1 MKPFR
6 RSTAHYASKA
16 VLTFED
22 LDFSMD
28 NTNITSRVLP
38 WSFNCHYFHYFI
50 VLIWLSQDSCI
61 INTYQLFPISKLCI
75 KVQCA
80 SNKIMYTLVNIY
92 TLLSYLFNDSW
103 LCFFCVLQH
112 RCVIIDYC
120 AFIFS
125 HFVHY
130 ITAKTIAVTIERWKV
145 FNCAIRKDTC
155 PLSAQRTQ
163 SATNVLSNRWIRI

>member
-28 NTNITSRVLP
+28 NTNITCRVLP

-80 SNKIMYTLVNIY
+80 ANNIMYTLVNIH
-92 TLLSYLFNDSW
+92 TLISYLFNDSW

-112 RCVIIDYC
+112 RCVVIDYC

-145 FNCAIRKDTC
+145 FNCAIRKDTY
-155 PLSAQRTQ
+155 PLSAQNISFTED
-163 SATNVLSNRWIRI
+163 TECNECIK